1 MITKDRRGL
10 KEAIEYLKSA
20 MPVRL
25 ITDRLYMLAKCAG
38 KVESL
43 GYSLRRE
50 ARKPDNTNRVNVSYS
65 PDESGRDVAYYTW
78 NSDYKPQNKAKDR
91 PRLYFYSLKGICQPS
106 PYFESAEAAL
116 AHCAKHGAKPL
127 NIYTGIYEA
136 PVLVEAE

>member
-10 KEAIEYLKSA
+10 SEAIEYLKSA

-25 ITDRLYMLAKCAG
+25 ITDRLYMLAKCDG

-65 PDESGRDVAYYTW
+65 PDESGKLIAYYTY
-78 NSDYKPQNKAKDR
+78 NTDYTSPKRTANRAR
-91 PRLYFYSLKGICQPS
+91 WFFYTRKYTNVPS
-106 PYFESAEAAL
+106 PLFHSLEDLKAD
-116 AHCAKHGAKPL
+116 K
-127 NIYTGIYEA
+127 NYTDNCHVWTGSYSCPI
-136 PVLVEAE
+136 LVEVTK